1 MVEFLR
7 KLLNW
12 IENSSIYVAILS
24 SFSMMC
30 LTTADALGR
39 YLLNRTILGAYEFT
53 ENYLMV
59 ATVFFGVCYAYHGG
73 VYIRVTFFVNRLP
86 NQVRVFLNYFV
97 QVFSFFLGLVFT
109 IATTKH
115 AFQTII
121 DGTTVNVLPIPV
133 SPAYFFVP
141 VGFFLLSLLML
152 FDLRQVRTGK
162 SDLIR

>member
-1 MVEFLR
+1 MVGFLR

-12 IENSSIYVAILS
+12 IENISIYLAIAS

-30 LTTADALGR
+30 LTMADALGR
-39 YLLNRTILGAYEFT
+39 YILNQTIPGAYEFT

-73 VYIRVTFFVNRLP
+73 VFIRVTFFVNRLP
-86 NQVRVFLNYFV
+86 IKVKVFVNYFV
-97 QVFSFFLGLVFT
+97 QLFSFLLGLIFA

-115 AFQTII
+115 AFQTLTE
-121 DGTTVNVLPIPV
+121 GTTLDVLLLPV
-133 SPAYFFVP
+133 SPACFIVP

-152 FDLRQVRTGK
+152 LDLRRVRTGK
-162 SDLIR
+162 SDLLK